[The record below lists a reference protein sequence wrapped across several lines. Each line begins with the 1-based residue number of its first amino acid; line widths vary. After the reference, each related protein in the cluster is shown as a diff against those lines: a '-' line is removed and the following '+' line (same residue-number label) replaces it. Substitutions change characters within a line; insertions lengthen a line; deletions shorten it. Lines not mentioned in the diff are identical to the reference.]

1 MYISICSR
9 NCIWCELL
17 MIRRV
22 SLTRVPVT
30 GSVSI
35 SVCVSVIAL
44 CFSLACG
51 LIDVPWRR
59 SKGAP
64 GDDVTALATAV
75 KAVMEKYGVSS
86 LATADSTVIQPQRR
100 LGNLFMALQ
109 WLQPAASCSVGAP
122 ARVCVGAPARAPARF
137 CVARQS
143 SGSPGGT
150 PQLLDRDSGSALA
163 MGARKRKSPAAAHG
177 W

>member
-1 MYISICSR
+1 
-9 NCIWCELL
+9 

-22 SLTRVPVT
+22 CLTRVPVT

-64 GDDVTALATAV
+64 GDGVTALATAV

-86 LATADSTVIQPQRR
+86 LATADSTVIGRHE
-100 LGNLFMALQ
+100 
-109 WLQPAASCSVGAP
+109 AAPVCSL
-122 ARVCVGAPARAPARF
+122 
-137 CVARQS
+137 VAREAPVS
-143 SGSPGGT
+143 S
-150 PQLLDRDSGSALA
+150 LSAA
-163 MGARKRKSPAAAHG
+163 
-177 W
+177 

>member
-1 MYISICSR
+1 MRDSGESNTALGI
-9 NCIWCELL
+9 EE
-17 MIRRV
+17 
-22 SLTRVPVT
+22 
-30 GSVSI
+30 
-35 SVCVSVIAL
+35 SVIAL

-64 GDDVTALATAV
+64 GDGVTALATAV

-100 LGNLFMALQ
+100 LGNPFMALQ
-109 WLQPAASCSVGAP
+109 WVQLTA
-122 ARVCVGAPARAPARF
+122 ARAAAPICLPPPYR
-137 CVARQS
+137 VALELQLEK
-143 SGSPGGT
+143 SPV
-150 PQLLDRDSGSALA
+150 LLDKPQVRLAAL
-163 MGARKRKSPAAAHG
+163 R

>member
-1 MYISICSR
+1 MKRVRLWESR
-9 NCIWCELL
+9 NLNVYRYMCAQMYLVPIPCDSKSVL
-17 MIRRV
+17 MIW
-22 SLTRVPVT
+22 
-30 GSVSI
+30 I
-35 SVCVSVIAL
+35 SVDICMCI
-44 CFSLACG
+44 CNCFMFSLACG

-109 WLQPAASCSVGAP
+109 
-122 ARVCVGAPARAPARF
+122 RVQLTAARAAALICLPPPYR
-137 CVARQS
+137 VALEL
-143 SGSPGGT
+143 
-150 PQLLDRDSGSALA
+150 QLLSALELPLEVA
-163 MGARKRKSPAAAHG
+163 PVLLE
-177 W
+177 

>member
-1 MYISICSR
+1 M
-9 NCIWCELL
+9 
-17 MIRRV
+17 
-22 SLTRVPVT
+22 
-30 GSVSI
+30 SI
-35 SVCVSVIAL
+35 SVYVSVIAL

-64 GDDVTALATAV
+64 GDGVTALAIAV

-86 LATADSTVIQPQRR
+86 LATADSTVIQPQRW

-109 WLQPAASCSVGAP
+109 WVQLTA
-122 ARVCVGAPARAPARF
+122 ARAAAPICLPPPYRVPLELQLVFALEL
-137 CVARQS
+137 QLEK
-143 SGSPGGT
+143 SPV
-150 PQLLDRDSGSALA
+150 LLDKPQVRLAAL
-163 MGARKRKSPAAAHG
+163 R